1 MRKSQRSCFI
11 SPLKK
16 EKNSNI
22 RTKQWLCY
30 QLWDQYISPFSIKVR
45 DKSLRGESRVHWVVT
60 RFREE
65 CKCGKQATSKERSR
79 VVWWTQH
86 GVDFPFQPCPS
97 AAHGLKIKKVL
108 QLCGFESRRE
118 TGGCQAKGWTGAW
131 INGQPGYFHMGWQSE
146 PTDHR
151 SLARRSNSRVPSVVW
166 PIRQQ
171 WKPSAR
177 EVVEGRER
185 SEIGSAINVDL
196 KTYSLLQPELLPA
209 VSQTRT

>member
-1 MRKSQRSCFI
+1 MRT
-11 SPLKK
+11 
-16 EKNSNI
+16 KNSDCVTNYKINI
-22 RTKQWLCY
+22 LTHFW
-30 QLWDQYISPFSIKVR
+30 IKAS
-45 DKSLRGESRVHWVVT
+45 DKSLGEESRVHRVGA
-60 RFREE
+60 RFRGES
-65 CKCGKQATSKERSR
+65 KHGKQATSKGEVKGGLMNAAWSR
-79 VVWWTQH
+79 
-86 GVDFPFQPCPS
+86 FSLS
-97 AAHGLKIKKVL
+97 AVSIGSTLSKIKKVL

-118 TGGCQAKGWTGAW
+118 TGGGCQAKGWTGAW

-166 PIRQQ
+166 PMRQQ

-177 EVVEGRER
+177 EVVEGREG